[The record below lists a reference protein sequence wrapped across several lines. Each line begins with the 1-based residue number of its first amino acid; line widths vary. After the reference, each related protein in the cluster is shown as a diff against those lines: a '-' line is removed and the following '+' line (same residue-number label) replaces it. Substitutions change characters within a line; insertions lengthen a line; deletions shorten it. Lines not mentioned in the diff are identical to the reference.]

1 VTRAGTCA
9 GALEVS
15 RTEAERRIPLGSIL
29 NVRVHSKVKFEF
41 ELVCASRSYRLRAP
55 SAQALAV
62 WVTTIS
68 ATWMDVLHRE
78 AGPSGDFAAGE
89 VSLQAGSD
97 ADISLQ
103 ARDLLS

>member
-1 VTRAGTCA
+1 M
-9 GALEVS
+9 
-15 RTEAERRIPLGSIL
+15 
-29 NVRVHSKVKFEF
+29 
-41 ELVCASRSYRLRAP
+41 
-55 SAQALAV
+55 